1 MGGAD
6 GYRLGERA
14 EEWTCGTVQ
23 EPTLPAWH
31 APSLNVKAFPLVCAC
46 DGALGM
52 EEVR

>member
-14 EEWTCGTVQ
+14 EEWTCGTAQ
-23 EPTLPAWH
+23 ETTLPAWH
-31 APSLNVKAFPLVCAC
+31 TPSLNVKTFPLVC
-46 DGALGM
+46 GRALGT